1 MRRLR
6 RHHNGQSLAF
16 EFRVEQNM
24 KKIQLLKLPPY
35 CYPERISSSH
45 LTEDMY
51 EAFADAGIHTTVVA
65 PTPCRGI
72 DEETRRHYKGIRH
85 EQLENGSVDV
95 YRFPLF
101 KEGRSPI
108 LRAFRYILCNVIQ
121 YCRGKQVPGVSVIYA
136 ASTPPTQGILCG
148 RVAAKLS
155 KKYKKKVPFVYHL
168 QDVFPD
174 SLVSAGLTSK
184 GSLLWKLGRKMEDR
198 TYRYADKIIVISED
212 IKKNVLAKGVP
223 EEKIEVIPNWIDTDA
238 VRSVSREE
246 NKLFDELGIDRNRFT
261 AVYAGNLGKTQGI
274 DTFVAAAKQLPDV
287 QFLIF
292 GEGSSREEIA
302 GQCAGCANIRLL
314 PLMPADRV
322 AEVYSLG
329 DLCLV
334 SCKAGL
340 GSGAVPS
347 KTFSIMATATPVL
360 LSFDEGTELWN
371 LIEGERCGICTHA
384 GKADE
389 LVTAIRWA
397 SSHPG
402 ELAAMGEKARKCV
415 ETTYSKEV
423 GTGRMLDVIRLLA
436 E

>member
-1 MRRLR
+1 
-6 RHHNGQSLAF
+6 
-16 EFRVEQNM
+16 M
-24 KKIQLLKLPPY
+24 KRIELLKLPPY

-45 LTEDMY
+45 LIEDLN
-51 EAFADAGIHTTVVA
+51 EALADAGIHTTVIA

-72 DEETRRHYKGIRH
+72 DEETRKRYKGIKH
-85 EQLENGSVDV
+85 EQLANGSVDV

-101 KEGRSPI
+101 KEGRNPV
-108 LRAFRYILCNVIQ
+108 LRAFRYILCHVIQ

-136 ASTPPTQGILCG
+136 ASTPPTQGVLCG

-155 KKYKKKVPFVYHL
+155 KKYKKKVSFVYHL

-184 GSLLWKLGRKMEDR
+184 GSLLWKLGRIIEDR
-198 TYRYADKIIVISED
+198 TYRYADKIVVISED
-212 IKKNVLAKGVP
+212 IKKNILAKGVP
-223 EEKIEVIPNWIDTDA
+223 EKKIEVIPNWIDTDA
-238 VRSVSREE
+238 VRPIRREE
-246 NKLFDELGIDRNRFT
+246 NKLFDELGIERDRFT
-261 AVYAGNLGKTQGI
+261 AVYAGNLGKAQGV
-274 DTFVAAAKQLPDV
+274 DTFIEAAAKLPDV

-302 GQCAGCANIRLL
+302 KRCAGCANIRLF
-314 PLMPADRV
+314 PLMPGSRV
-322 AEVYSLG
+322 AEVYGLG

-371 LIEGERCGICTHA
+371 LIEGEQCGICTHA
-384 GKADE
+384 GDSYE

-397 SSHPG
+397 SSHR
-402 ELAAMGEKARKCV
+402 EDLAAMGERARRCV
-415 ETTYSKEV
+415 EANYSKEV
-423 GTGRMLDVIRLLA
+423 GTGRMLDVIKQLV